1 MNEGR
6 KIEDFLG
13 IKEREN
19 YNKPKTPN
27 SKKLVCPP
35 DKMAAIQEALYHFKM
50 I

>member
-35 DKMAAIQEALYHFKM
+35 DKMAAIQEALHHFKM
-50 I
+50 F